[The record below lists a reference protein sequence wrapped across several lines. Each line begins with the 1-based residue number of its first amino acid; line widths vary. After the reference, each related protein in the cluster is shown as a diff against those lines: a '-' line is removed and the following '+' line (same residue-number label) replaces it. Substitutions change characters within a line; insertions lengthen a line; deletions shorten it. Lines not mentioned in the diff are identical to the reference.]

1 MGPHC
6 RGRARPARGSAR
18 PPFNGQLPLT
28 PRAGHARPLPRGCHR
43 LPGWAGVG
51 GLVRRGG
58 IHASRDVCGGG
69 NSAGRIYAAPANR
82 SEKWRLWLVC
92 RGCIHASRE
101 TLRRRKHPGRDKSLP
116 YALPANYLLHGGA
129 SGTPPPTEV
138 SRKRLPAVTPR
149 AGHCGVVSVGPRL
162 SGAKPGANNVCP
174 RGANNRTSGPALLAG
189 GARCAPPSARPLQR
203 AAKPPHFCL
212 CPRAQTP
219 QYLLFIISY
228 LLFAPFVV

>member
-6 RGRARPARGSAR
+6 RGRTRPARGMAR

-58 IHASRDVCGGG
+58 IHAARDVCGGG
-69 NSAGRIYAAPANR
+69 NSAGRIYAAPTNR
-82 SEKWRLWLVC
+82 SEKWRLRLVC
-92 RGCIHASRE
+92 RGGIHASRG

-116 YALPANYLLHGGA
+116 YALPANGC
-129 SGTPPPTEV
+129 PPLRP
-138 SRKRLPAVTPR
+138 
-149 AGHCGVVSVGPRL
+149 GP
-162 SGAKPGANNVCP
+162 GMPGPYKVP
-174 RGANNRTSGPALLAG
+174 Y
-189 GARCAPPSARPLQR
+189 
-203 AAKPPHFCL
+203 FCL